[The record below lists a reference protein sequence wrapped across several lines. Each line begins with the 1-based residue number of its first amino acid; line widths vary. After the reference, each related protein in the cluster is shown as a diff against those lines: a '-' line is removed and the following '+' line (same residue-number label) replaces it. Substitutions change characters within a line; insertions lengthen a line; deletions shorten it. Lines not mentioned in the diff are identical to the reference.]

1 MNKGILIFVLVF
13 IAISA
18 LNIHAQELEYNIY
31 DFKIRY
37 GSVLVVND
45 MIFKGKAN
53 ISSAVSLPKDA
64 KGILLSINNED
75 VEPEVIEHESIK
87 LLMINKKDVERV
99 RISYITEEVIDANG
113 FLANIRAI
121 YPTKLLQVSLTL
133 QPGTILEKGVLYPK
147 PDKADSDEQTEIL
160 IWERGNFKDELSVYV
175 KFRQRASLLWLAIP
189 IAMFLII
196 LILFMYYLKQQEP
209 RGSKK

>member
-13 IAISA
+13 IAIFA
-18 LNIHAQELEYNIY
+18 LSIQAQELEYNIY

-45 MIFKGKAN
+45 MIFKGRAN
-53 ISSAVSLPKDA
+53 ISSAISLPKDA
-64 KGILLSINNED
+64 KGMFLSINNEN
-75 VEPEVIEHESIK
+75 VEQEVIEHESIK

-99 RISYITEEVIDANG
+99 RISYITEEVMDANE
-113 FLANIRAI
+113 FLTNIRAI

-133 QPGTILEKGVLYPK
+133 QPGTTSEKPILYPK
-147 PDKADSDEQTEIL
+147 PDKVDSDEQAEIL
-160 IWERGNFKDELSVYV
+160 IWERGNFKDELSIYV

-189 IAMFLII
+189 LAMFLVI
-196 LILFMYYLKQQEP
+196 LILYMYYLKQQEP
-209 RGSKK
+209 RGRKK